1 MIIGRC
7 VGDARIEEITF
18 ISTKMPEIG
27 QYVILEYDDKKI
39 LGMIED
45 LIRFNPALD
54 EELLSEEEVES
65 IQKFEKKYVI
75 KGKIK
80 ILGDLE
86 NLRLPKVPPKP
97 GTIVR
102 IAEKSELEKIFGKSE
117 KSINIGKLLTNEDVE
132 VYLDV
137 NKMISRHLA
146 ILSITG
152 AGKSNTVSVIVEE
165 LSKLGVTSLIFD
177 MHSEY
182 VDANF
187 SKKKI
192 IPTKINPLFLHFR
205 EAARMMNIEEGAYI
219 QEMFF
224 RKAWESVK
232 EKLRDMKIK
241 LDINTFFDS
250 LLREL
255 EILSKKE
262 KNSEESIYK
271 VISKVENF
279 REKFKDIFDL
289 SYDDVSN
296 LIERGKINI
305 LDLGF
310 VDEEVADIFVSHTL
324 RKVLEERKRFKN
336 SGVGLSFPVF
346 IIIEEAHI
354 LIPKDFDT
362 FTKYWASRIAREGRK
377 FGVGLC
383 LVSQRPKSLDSNTLS
398 QANNMI
404 ILKLV
409 EPNDQKY
416 VQAASEMLTDELLIR
431 LSSLNIG
438 EAVVIGPMIRI
449 PAIVKIKEFEGKISG
464 KDIDFIEESKKIENK
479 EIDLI

>member
-152 AGKSNTVSVIVEE
+152 AGKSNT
-165 LSKLGVTSLIFD
+165 
-177 MHSEY
+177 
-182 VDANF
+182 
-187 SKKKI
+187 
-192 IPTKINPLFLHFR
+192 
-205 EAARMMNIEEGAYI
+205 
-219 QEMFF
+219 
-224 RKAWESVK
+224 
-232 EKLRDMKIK
+232 
-241 LDINTFFDS
+241 
-250 LLREL
+250 
-255 EILSKKE
+255 
-262 KNSEESIYK
+262 
-271 VISKVENF
+271 
-279 REKFKDIFDL
+279 
-289 SYDDVSN
+289 
-296 LIERGKINI
+296 
-305 LDLGF
+305 
-310 VDEEVADIFVSHTL
+310 
-324 RKVLEERKRFKN
+324 
-336 SGVGLSFPVF
+336 
-346 IIIEEAHI
+346 
-354 LIPKDFDT
+354 
-362 FTKYWASRIAREGRK
+362 
-377 FGVGLC
+377 
-383 LVSQRPKSLDSNTLS
+383 
-398 QANNMI
+398 
-404 ILKLV
+404 
-409 EPNDQKY
+409 
-416 VQAASEMLTDELLIR
+416 
-431 LSSLNIG
+431 
-438 EAVVIGPMIRI
+438 
-449 PAIVKIKEFEGKISG
+449 
-464 KDIDFIEESKKIENK
+464 
-479 EIDLI
+479 